1 MEGERWSGFSFP
13 VSMAER
19 SKSPRDRSSARADR
33 GARRQ
38 RRPKALLAEGPGEY
52 ATYDIAPGKAT
63 LGHHVA
69 WMLAPQ
75 EALDAVDHLG
85 PICEPK

>member
-1 MEGERWSGFSFP
+1 MQSDQSH
-13 VSMAER
+13 
-19 SKSPRDRSSARADR
+19 R
-33 GARRQ
+33 GQDHPLVLTAAARRQ
-38 RRPKALLAEGPGEY
+38 RRAQSTAAEGPGEY

-75 EALDAVDHLG
+75 EALDAVDHLDRFASLSD
-85 PICEPK
+85 PL